1 MSFID
6 GFVLAVP
13 TGNKAAFEAL
23 AGRAAEV
30 FIEHGALR
38 VIECW
43 GEDVPEGEKTD
54 FHRAVQAQPGETI
67 VFSWVEWPSRAA
79 RDAGNDKIAVDPRMQ
94 PAADETPP
102 FDGARMIYGGFT
114 PILDVRAQ

>member
-13 TGNKAAFEAL
+13 TANKQAFRDQATFAAK
-23 AGRAAEV
+23 V

-43 GEDVPEGEKTD
+43 GEEVTEGEKTD
-54 FHRAVQAQPGETI
+54 FLRAVQAKDDET
-67 VFSWVEWPSRAA
+67 VMFSWIEWPSRAA
-79 RDAGNDKIAVDPRMQ
+79 RDAGNDKVANDPRMQ
-94 PAADETPP
+94 PDAKEQRH
-102 FDGARMIYGGFT
+102 FDGTRMIYGGLS
-114 PILDVRAQ
+114 PLLDVRAT